1 MTFKNEFVPPLEQET
16 SEFLK
21 KAREILRTGH
31 TNYDQWTV
39 DREREMVL
47 FRRGGGDIARR
58 HKMKT
63 TGHFL
68 RQTVNTT
75 LIQNYCR
82 NQQRRQK

>member
-16 SEFLK
+16 SEFFK

-47 FRRGGGDIARR
+47 FRRGGGIARR
-58 HKMKT
+58 LRMKT

-68 RQTVNTT
+68 WQAVNTT
-75 LIQNYCR
+75 LIQNCCR
-82 NQQRRQK
+82 NQQRHQK